1 VQIVR
6 KIIFYLFIV
15 VSISAAIWGY
25 LKLKDG
31 KKPNVSLVEHIP
43 TDATCII
50 QTKQFSKLV
59 SEIIRRNL
67 IWNNLLNN
75 QSVLV
80 AQNGIEYLDSLVN
93 SNADIKDIISDNS
106 IYWTV
111 FNKNKQHEHLILFDL
126 KEQNN
131 KDVIESFFSKVF
143 SKDENVSSF
152 NAYFFV
158 NNNQKW
164 IISCIDGIVYLSSD
178 LEIMQRAISLEKE
191 SSIAKN
197 GSYQNLLKENGEQ
210 LNQVYINHSLTNFFS
225 NNLFKG
231 QSLFNIDVQLN
242 KITFTG
248 INNSSENSILHCIKQ
263 QSTGILTNIQFL
275 PFQPDVIQA
284 VSVSDAKLF
293 YSNIETT
300 LSPENT
306 TNNLASWKT
315 LSDSILYDVKSE
327 ILDNID
333 NQIITSSYYFENKL
347 SQMFSIKIKDASK
360 TFDFLK
366 HVSDSIIPINEL
378 KVFHVNDKNSQLFML
393 SNTDLKMQYAYVT
406 DDIMLFFSDNKMLE
420 FYLNAVS
427 TSNLLGKNN
436 LFMDYAE
443 ENLLLGCNYLYLENR
458 ALIKQNNTASAL
470 NSDLFWNS
478 ENALTYLSI
487 TANNY
492 KNNTQ
497 IRINAEHQNKKEGNE
512 QLGSLWSYKSDT
524 TITTQVY
531 NFVNHNTQENE
542 LCFQD
547 VLKQLYLLSSTGKLI
562 WKKEIT
568 EEIKSKIYTVDV
580 FKNGKNQLLFNTEN
594 YLHIIDRN
602 GNYVNGFPVKLPSR
616 ATSPI
621 TLYDYENTKDFRIFI
636 ACADKH
642 IYNYNLYGV
651 KTEGFNSVKTEQEVK
666 LPISYVKVGASDYL
680 ITADTEGK
688 IYAFSRKGEGRID
701 FNNRTIEGLSHLY
714 VLAGNNLDNTK
725 IIYVDDKNNLLNK
738 VSLTDKK
745 ETIKIGDELKD
756 YNVSFSLINDNPQM
770 DLISYGNGALYA
782 YDLFGA
788 KLFEFYN
795 EKAVFENIQ
804 IVQTSNNDFVLAYDK
819 AGFNLEILN
828 INAKPISVI
837 NDVTQIPYTIDL
849 YKNGKT
855 YLLVSGN
862 NKLTCRELK

>member
-1 VQIVR
+1 MQIVR

-15 VSISAAIWGY
+15 ASISAAIWGY
-25 LKLKDG
+25 IKLKDG
-31 KKPNVSLVEHIP
+31 KKPNVTLVEHIP
-43 TDATCII
+43 TDVTCIV

-75 QSVLV
+75 ESVLV

-93 SNADIKDIISDNS
+93 SNTDINDIISDNS

-126 KEQNN
+126 KEQ
-131 KDVIESFFSKVF
+131 KQKEVIESFFSKVF

-164 IISCIDGIVYLSSD
+164 TISCIDGIVYLSSD

-191 SSIAKN
+191 NSIAKN
-197 GSYQNLLKENGEQ
+197 SSYQSLLKENGEQ
-210 LNQVYINHSLTNFFS
+210 LNQIYINHSLTNFFS

-231 QSLFNIDVQLN
+231 QSLFNVNVQLN

-248 INNSSENSILHCIKQ
+248 INNSTENSIFNCIKQ
-263 QSTGILTNIQFL
+263 QSSGIISNIQFL

-284 VSVSDAKLF
+284 VSVTNAKLF
-293 YSNIETT
+293 YSNIEKT
-300 LSPENT
+300 LPQENQS
-306 TNNLASWKT
+306 NNLASWKT

-333 NQIITSSYYFENKL
+333 NQIISASYYLDNKL
-347 SQMFSIKIKDASK
+347 SQMFSIKIKDAGK
-360 TFDFLK
+360 TTDFLK
-366 HVSDSIIPINEL
+366 YVSDSITTINES
-378 KVFHVNDKNSQLFML
+378 KAYHIYDKHSQLFML
-393 SNTDLKMQYAYVT
+393 SSTDLKMHYAYVA
-406 DDIMLFFSDNKMLE
+406 DDMMLFFSDYKMLG

-443 ENLLLGCNYLYLENR
+443 ENLLLECNYLYHENR
-458 ALIKQNNTASAL
+458 ALIKQNNSATIL
-470 NSDLFWNS
+470 NSDLFWKS

-547 VLKQLYLLSSTGKLI
+547 ELKQLYLLSSTGKLI
-562 WKKEIT
+562 WKKEVNEPIQ
-568 EEIKSKIYTVDV
+568 SKIYTVDI

-602 GNYVNGFPVKLPSR
+602 GNYVSGFPVKLPSK
-616 ATSPI
+616 AKSPI
-621 TLYDYENTKDFRIFI
+621 TVFDYENTKDFRIFI

-651 KTEGFNSVKTEQEVK
+651 KTEGFNPVKTEQEVK
-666 LPISYVKVGASDYL
+666 LPIYYVKVGASDYL

-714 VLAGNNLDNTK
+714 VLPGNNLDNTK

-738 VSLTDKK
+738 ITLTDKK

-770 DLISYGNGALYA
+770 DLIAYGNGAFYA

-788 KLFEFYN
+788 KLFEVYN

-819 AGFNLEILN
+819 AGFNIEILN

-837 NDVTQIPYTIDL
+837 NDVTQNPFVIDL
-849 YKNGKT
+849 YKNGKS
-855 YLLVSGN
+855 YLLISGN